1 MFQEKTFEG
10 ASVLVTGGTSGI
22 GAAIAAAYQAAGAQV
37 TVTGTRASAAAYEA
51 DLSAYRYHR
60 LNIEDK
66 ASIAA
71 LAGDIPTLDIL
82 INNGG
87 VALAS
92 QGLSEWEPDLF
103 DRAVNMH
110 LNGVFRLSAALV
122 DRLSESRRPGGGAIV
137 GIGSMSSLFGIE
149 MVPGYGAAK
158 TALVGLTKTLAVA
171 WGKRNVRVNAVAA
184 GLIESRM
191 TSAAIAM
198 PGFTDPTL
206 ARTPLGRIGRP
217 EDVAGPV
224 LFLTSPAAAFVTGQ
238 TLAVDGGYSV
248 QG

>member
-71 LAGDIPTLDIL
+71 LAGDIPKLDIL

-110 LNGVFRLSAALV
+110 LNGVFRLSAVLV
-122 DRLSESRRPGGGAIV
+122 DRLSESRSASFSVEKEPGRRCGKKTFETGPLASQPPGS
-137 GIGSMSSLFGIE
+137 GI
-149 MVPGYGAAK
+149 
-158 TALVGLTKTLAVA
+158 TKV
-171 WGKRNVRVNAVAA
+171 
-184 GLIESRM
+184 
-191 TSAAIAM
+191 
-198 PGFTDPTL
+198 FC
-206 ARTPLGRIGRP
+206 
-217 EDVAGPV
+217 
-224 LFLTSPAAAFVTGQ
+224 AAFFQKSGCFLWSVVCVF
-238 TLAVDGGYSV
+238 LNPDGLRGFAEIRADR
-248 QG
+248 QHAITAPADR